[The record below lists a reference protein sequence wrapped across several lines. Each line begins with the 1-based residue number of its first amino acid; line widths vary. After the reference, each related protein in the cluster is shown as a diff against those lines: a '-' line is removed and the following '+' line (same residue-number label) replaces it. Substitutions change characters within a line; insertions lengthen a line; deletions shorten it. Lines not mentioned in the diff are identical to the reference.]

1 MVTRT
6 TFHWWKHASGDCS
19 AELDALRLTSDCII
33 LLKPFCRKEN
43 RAFFFTTARWGCVY
57 WRTSWRGLHW
67 KLTVGIKSMS
77 HRGVE
82 PTLAACRTPMLN
94 PLNPPPPSYPTH
106 PPHAL
111 LKRDVHLDNVLHMH
125 RMLRG
130 QQEANCSST
139 LASPCQRWRIQKRI
153 ILLPLLRVSPRLNK
167 YDRIHTPAF
176 AGSQSTIQDCCHS
189 LVFKISAHI
198 QPSRLKTRLAGWET
212 FRDKQCAMWFAEYF
226 WDSLKDLGVLFVF
239 LDEPSILRKI
249 DLWIFGISPLK
260 RWTMKMYLSA
270 FSYVCYTGYTQ
281 PKADKNTHFS
291 LFRCCLIV
299 LSLDTW
305 AYSGNV
311 HVWYCHVNN
320 S

>member
-1 MVTRT
+1 MCIDEHREGVCTESWLWGSNPCRIGEWNLRWQRAGPRCWA
-6 TFHWWKHASGDCS
+6 HW
-19 AELDALRLTSDCII
+19 T
-33 LLKPFCRKEN
+33 
-43 RAFFFTTARWGCVY
+43 
-57 WRTSWRGLHW
+57 
-67 KLTVGIKSMS
+67 
-77 HRGVE
+77 
-82 PTLAACRTPMLN
+82 
-94 PLNPPPPSYPTH
+94 PPPSCPAH

-189 LVFKISAHI
+189 LVFKISAHV

-239 LDEPSILRKI
+239 LDEPSIMRKI

-260 RWTMKMYLSA
+260 RWTMKMYLSP
-270 FSYVCYTGYTQ
+270 FSYVCYT
-281 PKADKNTHFS
+281 DE
-291 LFRCCLIV
+291 
-299 LSLDTW
+299 
-305 AYSGNV
+305 SG
-311 HVWYCHVNN
+311 
-320 S
+320 